1 MIQRLSAMPE
11 RMMPRWADR
20 CPKAYEVYRKV
31 YAETNQALKAC
42 RVPSHI
48 VTCVNA
54 ALAQAWTAGQDSAKE
69 EADKVR
75 RADEE
80 SRGARRPLGKT
91 SSRKPTK

>member
-1 MIQRLSAMPE
+1 MPE

-42 RVPSHI
+42 RAPPHI
-48 VTCVNA
+48 ISCANA
-54 ALAQAWTAGQDSAKE
+54 ALARVWTAGRDSAEE

-75 RADEE
+75 RAEQK
-80 SRGARRPLGKT
+80 SQRGRRSLGKT
-91 SSRKPTK
+91 

>member
-1 MIQRLSAMPE
+1 MPE

-42 RVPSHI
+42 RVPPHI
-48 VTCVNA
+48 ISCVNA
-54 ALAQAWTAGQDSAKE
+54 ALAQAWTAGRDSLEE
-69 EADKVR
+69 EADKMR
-75 RADEE
+75 RAEE
-80 SRGARRPLGKT
+80 SRRARRPPGKI